1 MEYEIDARYVWYNE
15 GSQVV
20 LMYFIQGVPFSFD
33 EVEGWLLD
41 PTLIE
46 LADKQK
52 RYSIQEVYDG
62 SSYLIEEECHPLIY
76 DLNLKNP
83 EIMPNE

>member
-15 GSQVV
+15 GSQIV

-33 EVEGWLLD
+33 EVEDWLLD

-62 SSYLIEEECHPLIY
+62 SSYLIEEECHPLI
-76 DLNLKNP
+76 
-83 EIMPNE
+83 